1 MAGVHAPSEKPYR
14 LAIIGKPLLD
24 SPRTGSEVAPTDHL
38 CLVVERTV
46 MAPDIPKIDTDRQLN
61 RGRPA
66 RDFCDE
72 VCVVFFM
79 GISFSLP
86 EDLLIPFLENVRRRK

>member
-1 MAGVHAPSEKPYR
+1 M
-14 LAIIGKPLLD
+14 
-24 SPRTGSEVAPTDHL
+24 T
-38 CLVVERTV
+38 
-46 MAPDIPKIDTDRQLN
+46 PDIPEIDTDRQLN

-86 EDLLIPFLENVRRRK
+86 EDLLIPFLGNVRRRK